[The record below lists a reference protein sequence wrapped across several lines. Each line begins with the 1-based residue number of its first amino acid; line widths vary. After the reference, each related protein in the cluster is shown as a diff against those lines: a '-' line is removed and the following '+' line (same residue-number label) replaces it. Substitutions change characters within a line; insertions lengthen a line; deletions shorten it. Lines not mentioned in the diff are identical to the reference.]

1 MVALKH
7 KSCYIYNP
15 LHRLST
21 ARATHGKSMSQ
32 YFPTLNK
39 AKWYVQPHEG
49 GRQEN
54 GGFV

>member
-32 YFPTLNK
+32 YFPTLYK